1 MRIVIIGLIAFALLT
16 AGGTAFLVKRLL
28 DTPTTVADEVQED
41 TTPISG
47 VFVLVADSDLP
58 AGTTIARSNVRWQPW
73 PKDAVDN
80 KFISADTEDRD
91 IKNEF
96 VGAVVRRGILAG
108 TPFNDAMVFRRDN
121 PGFLAG
127 ALSPGMRAVAIPVT
141 VVGSGVAGF
150 ILPGDSVDIVL
161 THDIRKDYQPPS
173 GDGTSTPV
181 IAGSIVRYTSETIV
195 RNAHV
200 IAVDQSF
207 NDLEGEAIIVKTV
220 TVEVTSKQVEVI
232 ATAKAMGEISLSLRS
247 LADDAAQDTKGIF
260 TTDVEI
266 SPTLAKTFGNHKAKK
281 ETTPRPASRSTSSK
295 LKVKVYRGSTSTT
308 QVFPNK

>member
-1 MRIVIIGLIAFALLT
+1 
-16 AGGTAFLVKRLL
+16 
-28 DTPTTVADEVQED
+28 
-41 TTPISG
+41 
-47 VFVLVADSDLP
+47 LVADSDLP

-108 TPFNDAMVFRRDN
+108 TPFSDAMVFRRDN

-141 VVGSGVAGF
+141 AVGSGVAGF

-161 THDIRKDYQPPS
+161 THDVRKDYQPPPS
-173 GDGTSTPV
+173 GKGAFTPV

-207 NDLEGEAIIVKTV
+207 NDLEGEAMIVKTV

-232 ATAKAMGEISLSLRS
+232 ATARAMGEISLSLRS
-247 LADDAAQDTKGIF
+247 LAYDAAQDTKGIF

-281 ETTPRPASRSTSSK
+281 ETTPRSASRSTSSK

-308 QVFPNK
+308 QVFPSK